1 MSDTATDSVLAP
13 TAPRERI
20 HTLDVLRGFALLGIA
35 LVNVEFFARPLQ
47 DINASGID
55 PTTVGVDYFVEWL
68 TYFFVQGKFWTMFA
82 LLFGMGFTVMIDRA
96 DRAGR
101 PFVPAYLR
109 RSLALLGIGLAHT
122 VLIWSGDI
130 LVSYAVGALL
140 LLLARQVRRA
150 WLRRSRGREPA
161 PMTASRMGGWGAALY
176 GLPLVVILLAGMLDS
191 PPSTSE
197 PTRAQTEH
205 AQRIAEK
212 AVQRANAVEAYSS
225 GSFADAVDQRIV
237 DTVWQMGTLPIA
249 SFWVI
254 GLFLIGGALLRSGAM
269 SEPGAYLQWLRPMR
283 NYGLPLGFAAMAV
296 STWLGTAS
304 PDEALTFRQ
313 AVQVVLFLVA
323 SLVLA
328 LAYGATLVM
337 ALLGPGPVGRWL
349 KAWLAPAGRMALSNY
364 LMQSLIGTL
373 LFYGYGLGLWGQV
386 GRAWQAVGVLAV
398 FALQMLASRWWLA
411 RFRYGPVEWAWRCI
425 TYGQIVPVR
434 A

>member
-1 MSDTATDSVLAP
+1 MTHTTADDVLAP
-13 TAPRERI
+13 TAPGERI

-35 LVNVEFFARPLQ
+35 LVNVEFFSRPLQ
-47 DINASGID
+47 DINAEGID
-55 PTTVGVDYFVEWL
+55 PATRGLDYLAEWL

-82 LLFGMGFTVMIDRA
+82 LLFGMGFVVMIDRA

-109 RSLALLGIGLAHT
+109 RSLALLGIGVVHA
-122 VLIWSGDI
+122 VAIWSGDI
-130 LVSYAVGALL
+130 LVSYAVGALV

-150 WLRRSRGREPA
+150 WLRRTAGREPA
-161 PMTASRMGGWGAALY
+161 PMDASRMGGWGAALY
-176 GLPLVVILLAGMLDS
+176 GLPLVVILLAGMVDS
-191 PPSTSE
+191 PPTTSQ
-197 PTRAQTEH
+197 PTAAQTEH
-205 AQRIAEK
+205 AERMAEK
-212 AVQRANAVEAYSS
+212 AAQRASAVEAYSR
-225 GSFADAVDQRIV
+225 GSFAEAVDQRIT
-237 DTVWQMGTLPIA
+237 DTVWQLGTLPIA
-249 SFWVI
+249 VFWVI

-269 SEPGAYLQWLRPMR
+269 ANPQSHQYWLRPMR
-283 NYGLPLGFAAMAV
+283 NVGLPLGFVAMAV

-304 PDEALTFRQ
+304 PDEQLTLRE

-337 ALLGPGPVGRWL
+337 ALPGPAGRWL

-364 LMQSLIGTL
+364 LMQSLVGTL
-373 LFYGYGLGLWGQV
+373 LFYGYGLGLWGHV

-398 FALQMLASRWWLA
+398 FALQVLVSRWWLA
-411 RFRYGPVEWAWRCI
+411 RFRYGPAEWAWRCM
-425 TYGQIVPVR
+425 TYWRLVPIR

>member
-1 MSDTATDSVLAP
+1 MSDSTADSDLAP
-13 TAPRERI
+13 TAPSERI
-20 HTLDVLRGFALLGIA
+20 HTLDVLRGFAMLGIA
-35 LVNVEFFARPLQ
+35 LVNVEFFSRPLQ
-47 DINASGID
+47 DINAPGID
-55 PTTVGVDYFVEWL
+55 PATRGVDYVVEWL

-109 RSLALLGIGLAHT
+109 RSLALLGIGLVHA

-150 WLRRSRGREPA
+150 WLRRSRGRDPA
-161 PMTASRMGGWGAALY
+161 PMTASTMGGWGAALY

-191 PPSTSE
+191 PPSTSD
-197 PTRAQTEH
+197 PTHAQAEH

-212 AVQRANAVEAYSS
+212 AGQRANAVEAYGS

-249 SFWVI
+249 TFWVI
-254 GLFLIGGALLRSGAM
+254 GLFLIGGALLRGGVM
-269 SEPGAYLQWLRPMR
+269 SNPRAHWLRPMR
-283 NYGLPLGFAAMAV
+283 NIGLPLGLVTMAI

-304 PDEALTFRQ
+304 PDEALSFRQ

-328 LAYGATLVM
+328 LAYGATLM
-337 ALLGPGPVGRWL
+337 LALPGPAGRWL
-349 KAWLAPAGRMALSNY
+349 QAWLAPAGRRALRNY

-373 LFYGYGLGLWGQV
+373 LFYAYGLGLWGQV

-411 RFRYGPVEWAWRCI
+411 RLRYGPVEWAWRCI
-425 TYGQIVPVR
+425 TYGRIVPIR

>member
-1 MSDTATDSVLAP
+1 MSDSTADSVLAP
-13 TAPRERI
+13 TAPGERI
-20 HTLDVLRGFALLGIA
+20 PTLDVLRGFALLGIA
-35 LVNVEFFARPLQ
+35 LVNVEFFSRPLQ
-47 DINASGID
+47 DINAPGID
-55 PTTVGVDYFVEWL
+55 PATSGADYFVEWL

-109 RSLALLGIGLAHT
+109 RSLALLGIGLVHT

-150 WLRRSRGREPA
+150 WLRRSRGREPE

-191 PPSTSE
+191 PPSTSQ

-205 AQRIAEK
+205 ATRVAEK
-212 AVQRANAVEAYSS
+212 AVQRANAVEAYSR

-249 SFWVI
+249 TFWVI
-254 GLFLIGGALLRSGAM
+254 GLFLIGGALLRSGAI
-269 SEPGAYLQWLRPMR
+269 SSPQACLHWLGPMR
-283 NYGLPLGFAAMAV
+283 NVGLPLGFVAMAI

-304 PDEALTFRQ
+304 PNEELSFRE

-337 ALLGPGPVGRWL
+337 ALPGSAGRWL
-349 KAWLAPAGRMALSNY
+349 KDWLAPAGRMALSNY

-373 LFYGYGLGLWGQV
+373 LFYGYGLALWGQV

-398 FALQMLASRWWLA
+398 FALQMLGSRWWLA
-411 RFRYGPVEWAWRCI
+411 RFRYGPLEWAWRCI
-425 TYGQIVPVR
+425 TYGRAVPIR
-434 A
+434 G